1 MSNCNKP
8 LDGLL
13 SINIELTSRCNKACW
28 MCGRRKVEKE
38 MPERAIAYGDMD
50 FELVKEIEKQ
60 LPYGIVV
67 QFHKDGEALLYPRFG
82 EAVSL
87 FKGRIRN
94 IVTNGKLLVEKA
106 DEIID
111 NLETISVSIVEND
124 PEADQ
129 QLETIKKF
137 LDIKKDRRPMVSL
150 RFVGDI
156 DETKYTSL
164 GLLIVRRQLHSPLG
178 SFAYKKKPPTIP
190 EIGIC
195 MDFLSHPTIS
205 REGDFSICV
214 RFDPEK
220 LGVIGN
226 VKQSSI
232 YDLWNSDIRK
242 QWLQYHIDGKRHMIP
257 LCAKCE
263 YWGVPTSGL

>member
-1 MSNCNKP
+1 
-8 LDGLL
+8 
-13 SINIELTSRCNKACW
+13 
-28 MCGRRKVEKE
+28 MCGRRRVEKE

-50 FELVKEIEKQ
+50 FELLKEIEKQ
-60 LPYGIVV
+60 IPYGIVV

-82 EAVSL
+82 DAARL
-87 FKGRIRN
+87 FEGRIRN

-124 PEADQ
+124 PEAEE
-129 QLETIKKF
+129 QLEIIKKF
-137 LDIKKDRRPMVSL
+137 LEIKGNRNPATSL

-156 DETKYTSL
+156 DESKYASL
-164 GLLIVRRQLHSPLG
+164 GLLIVRRQLHSPFG

-226 VKQSSI
+226 VKEQTI
-232 YDLWNSDIRK
+232 YQLWNSEIRK
-242 QWLQYHIDGKRHMIP
+242 QWLQYHIEGRRDKIP
-257 LCAKCE
+257 LCSKCE

>member
-1 MSNCNKP
+1 
-8 LDGLL
+8 
-13 SINIELTSRCNKACW
+13 
-28 MCGRRKVEKE
+28 MCGRRKVERE
-38 MPERAIAYGDMD
+38 RPERAIAYGDMD
-50 FELVKEIEKQ
+50 FEMVKEIEAQ
-60 LPYGIVV
+60 LPHGIVV
-67 QFHKDGEALLYPRFG
+67 QFHKDGEALLYPKFG

-106 DEIID
+106 NEIID
-111 NLETISVSIVEND
+111 NLETISVSIIEND
-124 PEADQ
+124 PEGEE
-129 QLETIKKF
+129 QLEIIRKF
-137 LDIKKDRRPMVSL
+137 LEIKGNNRKPAVSL

-156 DETKYTSL
+156 NESKYKSL
-164 GLLIVRRQLHSPLG
+164 GLLVVRRQLHSPLG
-178 SFAYKKKPPTIP
+178 SFAYKKKPPTVP

-214 RFDPEK
+214 RFDIEK
-220 LGVIGN
+220 SGVIGN
-226 VKQSSI
+226 IKNNSI
-232 YDLWNSDIRK
+232 YDIWNSSIRR
-242 QWLQYHIDGKRHMIP
+242 QWLQYHIEGRRDKIP